1 VLKLEEKTATSRLRA
16 AVLREAETWL
26 STPYHHMARVKGAGC
41 DCLTFLAEVYA
52 AAGVIEPVG
61 KIPFYRLDF
70 MRHQDDETYLNGLLA
85 RGHEVAAP
93 LPADV
98 VLYKWGRVF
107 SHGAIVVD
115 WPRRIIHA
123 SPSHS
128 GVIWAHGTQGRLA
141 GHEMRFVSPFADEA
155 A

>member
-1 VLKLEEKTATSRLRA
+1 MSETLRR

-26 STPYHHMARVKGAGC
+26 GTPYHHMARIKGAGV

-52 AAGVIEPVG
+52 AAGVIEPV
-61 KIPFYRLDF
+61 KEIPFYRLDF
-70 MRHQDDETYLNGLLA
+70 MRHQSDESYLDALLA
-85 RGHEVAAP
+85 RGHEVEAP

-107 SHGAIVVD
+107 SHGGIVVE
-115 WPRRIIHA
+115 WPRIIHA

-128 GVIWAHGTQGRLA
+128 GVIWANGTQGRLA
-141 GHEMRFVSPFADEA
+141 GHEIKFISPFESA
-155 A
+155 